1 MKFKFWQIRYL
12 STSNLSTF
20 LVWCTGNFKE
30 SEEWKKWN
38 MGGKSGRN
46 GNRASPG
53 TKCASECKF
62 ESGRW
67 GKSWCWT
74 DPQETQWGAE
84 CVKCSGQHL

>member
-1 MKFKFWQIRYL
+1 
-12 STSNLSTF
+12 
-20 LVWCTGNFKE
+20 
-30 SEEWKKWN
+30 

-74 DPQETQWGAE
+74 DQRETQWGAE
-84 CVKCSGQHL
+84 CVECSG